1 MRSLESFSVYANEE
15 KNITDQQK
23 LLSFIYEW
31 GRGGCN
37 APIQWAPAFCA
48 TAYSYANSDRK
59 KRKFIWKAE
68 INVGARM
75 SSYEMNVLAVNCE
88 LSRGKSSRM
97 QKK

>member
-1 MRSLESFSVYANEE
+1 MRSLESFSVYANGE

-75 SSYEMNVLAVNCE
+75 SSYEMNVIAVNCE